1 MWILY
6 AAPINFAPY
15 SLTVGLLLVALSVG
29 WGLTLAILLEKTRE
43 KNKALPEN
51 NQQLEQKIA
60 ELLSRNAKL
69 EREKNESLQLAI
81 ANLPNYVFWKDSNS
95 VYQGCNSNFA
105 RIVGLSCPEEVIGKT
120 DDELPDKWEGSDREI
135 VGDRQVIETGKPEF
149 RIVESQRQID
159 GKYCWLDVKKMPM
172 RDRQG
177 RIVGVIGIFEDISD
191 RLQKEEALRQSARRY
206 ALAVNTWQVGVWDWN
221 LETNEI
227 YIAPKLKQM
236 LGYCD
241 AEIPNRVD
249 AWTALVYPED
259 LDAVMEAVNEHI
271 QGKTSQFEVERRM
284 IHKDGSILWFCAR
297 GTARENANGK
307 PIRLMG
313 YDHDI
318 SDRKQAEEKYRSIF
332 LNAIEGIF
340 QTTPDGRYLRA
351 NPALAKILGYDSRQ
365 ELIEQITDIQQ
376 QIYVDPEQRQ
386 EFIRRLADRG
396 AVEGFEYQVYRRDR
410 SKIWISEN
418 ARTVRNGMGKLL
430 YYEGT
435 IEDITQRKQ
444 AREQLEYHAFH
455 DALTGLANR
464 ASFMKKIAAA
474 LESVHCERRTFFA
487 ILLINL
493 NRFKIVNDSLG
504 HQYGDALL
512 IGIARQLEMY
522 VGSCGTVARI
532 GGDEFAVLIE
542 EAIGFEEVVDIAD
555 CIEEGFTEPFLL
567 QGHEVFAS
575 ASIGI
580 ALSHHVSTSR
590 VYESPESLLRDAEI
604 ALCRA
609 KRQGRNTHQLF
620 DSTMRAPSQS
630 QLQLETDLRRAI
642 ERQEMRLHYQPIVSL
657 ITGEIAGFEALA
669 RWESGDR
676 GLVSPG
682 EFIPLAEV
690 TGLIIP
696 IGEWVLYEAC
706 RQLKSWQSMG
716 IVSEKVTVNVNVAG
730 RQFAQ
735 HGLFDLV
742 HQMLNATNL
751 EPRFLRVEITESLMM
766 EHVDSVISQ
775 LFQLKELGVRLC
787 IDDFGTGHSSLG
799 RLKCFP
805 IDTLKIDRTFIP
817 QQENQQADWEFVKAI
832 INLAQNLSMS
842 VVAEGVE
849 TIEQQLH
856 LKAMG
861 CEYAQGYLFSKPLD
875 SEKTALLM
883 RAQPFWQLSSIIS
896 QS

>member
-1 MWILY
+1 MCIIYIAL
-6 AAPINFAPY
+6 INLTLP
-15 SLTVGLLLVALSVG
+15 SLKAGLLLVALSF
-29 WGLTLAILLEKTRE
+29 GLGLSIASLLERTRE
-43 KNKALPEN
+43 RNKASPVAS
-51 NQQLEQKIA
+51 QQLEQQIA
-60 ELLSRNAKL
+60 ELLKIKNQL
-69 EREKNESLQLAI
+69 EREKSASWEKTI
-81 ANLPNYVFWKDSNS
+81 APLTNYVFWKDGNS
-95 VYQGCNSNFA
+95 VYQGCNLNFA
-105 RIVGLSCPEEVIGKT
+105 KLVGLNLPEEIVGKT
-120 DDELPDKWEGSDREI
+120 DSELPIKGKNIDRKIVSDRW
-135 VGDRQVIETGKPEF
+135 VIETEQPEF
-149 RIVESQRQID
+149 KILKTEGKIEGKQR
-159 GKYCWLDVKKMPM
+159 WLDVKKMPI
-172 RDRQG
+172 RDG
-177 RIVGVIGIFEDISD
+177 DGKIVGVIGAFEDISD
-191 RLQKEEALRQSARRY
+191 RLQKEELY
-206 ALAVNTWQVGVWDWN
+206 ALAVNTWDVGVWDCN

-227 YIAPKLKQM
+227 YICPKLKQM
-236 LGYCD
+236 LGYSEV
-241 AEIPNRVD
+241 EIPNNIEG
-249 AWTALVYPED
+249 WFALVHPGDRAKVKEGIDNY
-259 LDAVMEAVNEHI
+259 L
-271 QGKTSQFEVERRM
+271 QGNTAQFEVEHRRL
-284 IHKDGSILWFCAR
+284 HKDGSIHWFCVR
-297 GTARENANGK
+297 GTAIRNAKGK

-313 YDHDI
+313 SDHDI

-340 QTTPDGRYLRA
+340 QTTPEGRFLRA
-351 NPALAKILGYDSRQ
+351 NPALARILGYDSRQ
-365 ELIEQITDIQQ
+365 ELMESITNIQE
-376 QIYVDPEQRQ
+376 QIYVDPKQRQ
-386 EFIRRLADRG
+386 DFISKLAQRESI
-396 AVEGFEYQVYRRDR
+396 EGFEYQVYRRDG
-410 SKIWISEN
+410 SKIWIYEN
-418 ARTVRNGMGKLL
+418 ARAVCNGSGKLL

-455 DALTGLANR
+455 DALTGLGNR
-464 ASFMKKIAAA
+464 ASFMKKVAAA
-474 LESVHCERRTFFA
+474 LESVRGEQRKFFA

-504 HQYGDALL
+504 HQYGDRLL
-512 IGIARQLEMY
+512 IGIARRLEMY

-542 EAIGFEEVVDIAD
+542 DAIGFEEVVDIAD

-580 ALSHHVSTSR
+580 ALSHHVSSQR

-609 KRQGRNTHQLF
+609 KRQGRNTPLLF

-642 ERQEMRLHYQPIVSL
+642 ERQELRLHYQPIVSL
-657 ITGEIAGFEALA
+657 ITGEITGFEALV
-669 RWESGDR
+669 RWISGDR

-706 RQLKSWQSMG
+706 HQLKSWQSMG
-716 IVSEKVTVNVNVAG
+716 IVSENVTVNVNVAG

-742 HQMLNATNL
+742 YQTLNATNL

-787 IDDFGTGHSSLG
+787 IDDFGTGHSSLS

-805 IDTLKIDRTFIP
+805 IDTLKIDRAFIP
-817 QQENQQADWEFVKAI
+817 QQDNQQADWEFVKAI

-849 TIEQQLH
+849 TIAQQLH
-856 LKAMG
+856 LKGMG
-861 CEYAQGYLFSKPLD
+861 CEYAQGYLFSKPLNG
-875 SEKTALLM
+875 EKTALLM
-883 RAQPFWQLSSIIS
+883 REQPCWQLSNTEVDLVNKR
-896 QS
+896 